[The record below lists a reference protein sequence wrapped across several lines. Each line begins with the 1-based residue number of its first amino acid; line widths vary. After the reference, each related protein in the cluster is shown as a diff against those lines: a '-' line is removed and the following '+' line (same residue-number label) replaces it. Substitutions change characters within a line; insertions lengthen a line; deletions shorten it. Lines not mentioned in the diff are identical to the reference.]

1 MASVPLSES
10 VLAALK
16 KTLRNEFPDVRSS
29 HLTEAL
35 AAALSRKSNAALLVD
50 MQQQHDDPGIE
61 LLDDQRFSARLQE
74 FSYQIDPEFSFEFIH
89 VPGLISTVPISA
101 LDIEYRSSRARAW
114 RNLMVCTINEGI
126 RLKLFSLRPGDNRWP
141 EATLSGARRNP
152 EGHLFDFTI
161 PSGLR
166 ARGYVYDIG
175 SDELSVHV
183 AVNPN
188 GDMVRAFNGDFYA
201 GDAFALG
208 WLERKTGAWLQSARD
223 RFRCRRR
230 LLQSLA
236 EMDVRPLGFGDRGR
250 VIT

>member
-1 MASVPLSES
+1 MASVPLSKP

-16 KTLRNEFPDVRSS
+16 RALLDKFPDVGSS

-35 AAALSRKSNAALLVD
+35 AAALSRKSNAALLAD
-50 MQQQHDDPGIE
+50 MLQQHDDPEIE

-74 FSYQIDPEFSFEFIH
+74 FGCQADPEFSFEFIH

-114 RNLMVCTINEGI
+114 RNIMVCTINAGI
-126 RLKLFSLRPGDNRWP
+126 RRKLFSLRPSDNRWP
-141 EATLSGARRNP
+141 EATPSGTRRNP
-152 EGHLFDFTI
+152 EGHLFDFTL
-161 PSGLR
+161 PKGLP
-166 ARGYVYDIG
+166 ARGYVSDIG
-175 SDELSVHV
+175 FDELSFHV

-201 GDAFALG
+201 GDVFALG

-223 RFRCRRR
+223 RFRCRSW

-250 VIT
+250 VI